1 VGGYAIQ
8 PVWGDGHATGI
19 YSFDYL
25 KRVGSHPEEEP
36 DSGG

>member
-8 PVWGDGHATGI
+8 AVWADGHATGI

-25 KRVGSHPEEEP
+25 RRITR
-36 DSGG
+36 